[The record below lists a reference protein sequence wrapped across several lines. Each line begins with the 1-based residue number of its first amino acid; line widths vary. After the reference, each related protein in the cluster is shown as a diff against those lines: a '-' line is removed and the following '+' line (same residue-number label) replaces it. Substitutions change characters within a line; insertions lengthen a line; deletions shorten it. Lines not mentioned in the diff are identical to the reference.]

1 VIPYGEEEGERGGD
15 RQRQHGGEVASYRQ
29 EEEGGG
35 FGSVIVGRGSYMH
48 GKQHQSALPRLA
60 NERVTRG
67 DIAYDRRAAHDGVF
81 QI

>member
-1 VIPYGEEEGERGGD
+1 
-15 RQRQHGGEVASYRQ
+15 
-29 EEEGGG
+29 
-35 FGSVIVGRGSYMH
+35 MH